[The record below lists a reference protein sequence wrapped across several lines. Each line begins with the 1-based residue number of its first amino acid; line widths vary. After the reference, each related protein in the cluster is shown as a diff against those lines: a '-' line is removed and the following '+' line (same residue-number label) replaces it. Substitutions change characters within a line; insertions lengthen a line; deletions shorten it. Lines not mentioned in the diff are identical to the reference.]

1 MMSTGAAVARRLSLR
16 LWTARMRRAWMAL
29 CLGLAVLS
37 GGAPVLAGAPVVL
50 GAEFAEPTRRYP
62 HGVLGDDEEWG
73 ALVLR
78 VDQCPECARIK
89 TQEVTIRLPDHRVF
103 EDLAPRLFDLPD
115 GRRLVAVV
123 ESDTAKGAR
132 LSIYGA
138 GGVVTA
144 GPFIGQTNRWL
155 APAGIGDMDGDGR
168 IELAY
173 VDRPHLAKMLRLFR
187 LEEGDRLVELASL
200 AGVSNHRIGWDFIV
214 GGLRDCGAGPE
225 LVLASGDWARNVA
238 VRFDGAMLHQ
248 RDLGAYGGS
257 NSLAPL
263 MGCAAE

>member
-1 MMSTGAAVARRLSLR
+1 MMAAGAAVARRLSLR
-16 LWTARMRRAWMAL
+16 PLRARVRRAWMAL
-29 CLGLAVLS
+29 CLGLTVLPW
-37 GGAPVLAGAPVVL
+37 GAPLLAGAPVLL
-50 GAEFAEPTRRYP
+50 GAEFADPTRRYP

-78 VDQCPECARIK
+78 VDQCPECARVK
-89 TQEVTIRLPDHRVF
+89 AQEVTIRLPDHRVF

-123 ESDTAKGAR
+123 ESDAKKGAR
-132 LSIYGA
+132 LSIYGV
-138 GGVVTA
+138 GGLVTA
-144 GPFIGQTNRWL
+144 GPFIGRANRWL

-168 IELAY
+168 IEIAY
-173 VDRPHLAKMLRLFR
+173 VDRPHLAKTLRLFR
-187 LEEGDRLVELASL
+187 LDKGDQLVELDSL

-225 LVLASGDWARNVA
+225 MVLASGDWTRIVA
-238 VRFDGAMLHQ
+238 VRFDGAALHQ
-248 RDLGAYGGS
+248 RDLGAYGGPD
-257 NSLAPL
+257 SLAPL